1 MNERIRKREA
11 YNSLAPNRFLDPT
24 TGQYRQLD
32 NSPWFIKKKPDGK
45 VGYYLNMET
54 KFQQMPDACFRATTE
69 GSKMLDV
76 NIIQA
81 EVKEFMEATD
91 VQK

>member
-11 YNSLAPNRFLDPT
+11 YNSFSPRQFYDPT

-32 NSPWFIKKKPDGK
+32 KSSWFIKKKPDGK
-45 VGYYLNMET
+45 IGYYLNMQT
-54 KFQQMPDACFRATTE
+54 KFQQMPDACFQATTE

-76 NIIQA
+76 ATIKA
-81 EVKEFMEATD
+81 EINQFMEATN
-91 VQK
+91 VEI